1 MKMETR
7 FKTIEIFNSNL
18 LKHKNMKLKN
28 TIMTIA
34 ALCCGILPATAEDF
48 TYDYTEGGIYYRIL
62 EDAGNCVEVTKCV
75 NAPIHLVIPPIIN
88 INGVDYKVISLG
100 PESLSGSKTEYLDL
114 PSSLESIGAN
124 SIYGYK
130 ISLPIRCYKI
140 KHLTFPENLEFIGRF
155 AFADCRN
162 LKSVIIPDK
171 VKTLEYECF
180 VGCSAVHTVVL
191 GRGITL
197 MEHNAIGGEKWDYK
211 EGIVDW
217 SVLKEVYSLNPVP
230 PEFGEHAVTF
240 TYIKDIDAMVLYVP
254 EESIDKY
261 TEYREPDPYWGESIY
276 DDHGWQWWTFF
287 KTVKPIP
294 DLFIVN
300 DDTELELKEEE
311 TARLF
316 STPINY
322 ADVTIYSDKWKYDP
336 MVIKI
341 ENDQITAIGEGETVA
356 KRIIETSTGTY
367 ESKPIAVKVKGTSG
381 VELPV
386 VNAEP
391 TETGEEGAAASDAD
405 HCFFTIDGMAAGC
418 DADRLAPG
426 IYIERDHGKTR
437 KFIKH

>member
-1 MKMETR
+1 
-7 FKTIEIFNSNL
+7 
-18 LKHKNMKLKN
+18 MKLKN

-322 ADVTIYSDKWKYDP
+322 ADVTIYSDKWEYDP

-356 KRIIETSTGTY
+356 KRIIATSTGTY
-367 ESKPIAVKVKGTSG
+367 ESKPIVVKVKGTSG

-386 VNAEP
+386 VDAEQP
-391 TETGEEGAAASDAD
+391 QPGDAEAAASAAD
-405 HCFFTIDGMAAGC
+405 HCFFTIDGLPAGS

>member
-48 TYDYTEGGIYYRIL
+48 TYDYTEGGICYKIL
-62 EDAGNCVEVTKCV
+62 EDAENCVEVTRCINPPK
-75 NAPIHLVIPPIIN
+75 NLVIPPIVN
-88 INGVDYKVISLG
+88 IDGVEYKVVSLASYAVKG
-100 PESLSGSKTEYLDL
+100 GCIEYLDL
-114 PSSLESIGAN
+114 PYTLQRIGSCINKFSSTL
-124 SIYGYK
+124 K
-130 ISLPIRCYKI
+130 HISL
-140 KHLTFPENLEFIGRF
+140 PENLEFIDEA
-155 AFADCRN
+155 AFIGCRS

-171 VKTLEYECF
+171 VKGLPGSSFE
-180 VGCSAVHTVVL
+180 GCTAVHTLVL
-191 GRGITL
+191 GRGMTS
-197 MEHNAIGGEKWDYK
+197 MGHNAVGGINWDYK
-211 EGIVDW
+211 EGVVDW
-217 SVLKEVYSLNPVP
+217 SVLNEIYSLNPVP
-230 PEFGEHAVTF
+230 PEFGEHCITF
-240 TYIKDIDAMVLYVP
+240 NYIKDIYSANLYVP

-261 TEYREPDPYWGESIY
+261 SEYREPVPYEPEYPFY
-276 DDHGWQWWTFF
+276 DDHGWQWWAYFSNI
-287 KTVKPIP
+287 KPIP

-300 DDTELELKEEE
+300 DDTELELKEKE

-322 ADVTIYSDKWKYDP
+322 ADVTIYSDKWEYDP

-356 KRIIETSTGTY
+356 KRIIATSTGTY
-367 ESKPIAVKVKGTSG
+367 ESKPIAVKVEGISG

-391 TETGEEGAAASDAD
+391 TETGEEGASASAAD
-405 HCFFTIDGMAAGC
+405 HCFFTIDGLPAGS

>member
-48 TYDYTEGGIYYRIL
+48 TYDYTDGTLYYSIIK
-62 EDAGNCVEVTKCV
+62 DAENCVEVTNYANLPK
-75 NAPIHLVIPPIIN
+75 HLVIPPFVN
-88 INGVDYKVISLG
+88 IDGVEHKVVSMASYALECGDI
-100 PESLSGSKTEYLDL
+100 EYLDL
-114 PSSLESIGAN
+114 PYTMQRLGGCINLFSSTL
-124 SIYGYK
+124 K
-130 ISLPIRCYKI
+130 HIS
-140 KHLTFPENLEFIGRF
+140 FPDNLEFIGQG
-155 AFADCRN
+155 AFQGCN
-162 LKSVIIPDK
+162 QLKSVIIPDK
-171 VKTLEYECF
+171 VKGF
-180 VGCSAVHTVVL
+180 VGSSFEGCTAVHTLVL
-191 GRGITL
+191 GRGITS
-197 MEHNAIGGEKWDYK
+197 MGHNVIGGINWDYK

-230 PEFGEHAVTF
+230 PEFGEHCITF
-240 TYIKDIDAMVLYVP
+240 TYIKDPADMILYVP
-254 EESIDKY
+254 AESIDKY
-261 TEYREPDPYWGESIY
+261 TEYKEPVPYEPEYPFY
-276 DDHGWQWWTFF
+276 DDHGWQWWTYF

-300 DDTELELKEEE
+300 DDTELELNEDE

-316 STPINY
+316 STAINY
-322 ADVTIYSDKWKYDP
+322 ADVTIYSDKWEYDP

-367 ESKPIAVKVKGTSG
+367 ESKPIAVKVKGISG

-386 VNAEP
+386 VDAEP
-391 TETGEEGAAASDAD
+391 AEPVEAETVASASD
-405 HCFFTIDGMAAGC
+405 HTFFTIDGMAAGS
-418 DADRLAPG
+418 DPDRLAPG

>member
-1 MKMETR
+1 
-7 FKTIEIFNSNL
+7 
-18 LKHKNMKLKN
+18 MKLKKY
-28 TIMTIA
+28 TVPIIA
-34 ALCCGILPATAEDF
+34 ALCCGILPANAEDF
-48 TYDYTEGGIYYRIL
+48 TYDYTDGALYYSIIK
-62 EDAGNCVEVTKCV
+62 DAENCVEVTKC
-75 NAPIHLVIPPIIN
+75 NNPPKYLVIPPMVN
-88 INGVDYKVISLG
+88 IDGVDYKVIKLAE
-100 PESLSGSKTEYLDL
+100 ESLVDWDHRLEYIDL
-114 PSSLESIGAN
+114 PNTIQCIDN
-124 SIYGYK
+124 SAIQFQT
-130 ISLPIRCYKI
+130 I
-140 KHLTFPENLEFIGRF
+140 KHITLSENLEEIKPW
-155 AFADCRN
+155 AFYACRQ

-171 VKTLEYECF
+171 VTKFANDSFY
-180 VGCSAVHTVVL
+180 GCSAVHTLVL
-191 GRGITL
+191 GRGIAT
-197 MEHNAIGGEKWDYK
+197 MGHNAVGGCVWDYK
-211 EGIVDW
+211 ECIYDW
-217 SVLKEVYSLNPVP
+217 SVLKDVYSLNPVP
-230 PEFGEHAVTF
+230 PEFGSFCTTF
-240 TYIKDIDAMVLYVP
+240 DYIKDLDAMILYVP

-261 TEYREPDPYWGESIY
+261 TEYREWIPYEAESIY
-276 DDHGWQWWTFF
+276 DDHAWQWWTVF
-287 KTVKPIP
+287 KTVKAIP

-322 ADVTIYSDKWKYDP
+322 ADVTIYSDKWEYDP